1 MEKVYLILGAS
12 SDLGIELIK
21 NIIKSKS
28 GCVENIRMIAHYFS
42 SCAEIQKIKD
52 NNPEIKIDMINANL
66 GDLEDTRKLIER
78 IKDLGCRLDYI
89 VNFCACAYK
98 FNRLSELDA
107 LRMNYDMTVQVY
119 SFALICQAFI
129 PAMAESKFGKIV
141 VMLSAATTNIPPK
154 YTIEYTTVKYAL
166 LGLIK
171 GIAVDYGEYGINI
184 NAVSPGM
191 IETKFI
197 KNIGRKVKEFTAE
210 KNPRHRNLQIGDVV
224 PTIMFLLS
232 DESQF
237 MNGTNINLSGI
248 PD

>member
-21 NIIKSKS
+21 NIIKSEGAEK
-28 GCVENIRMIAHYFS
+28 IRMIAHYFS
-42 SCAEIQKIKD
+42 SGAEIQNIKD
-52 NNPEIKIDMINANL
+52 NNSDFRIDMLNANL
-66 GDLEDTRKLIER
+66 GDLEDTRKFIEQL
-78 IKDLGCRLDYI
+78 KALECRPDYI
-89 VNFCACAYK
+89 VNFCAYAYR
-98 FNRLSELDA
+98 FNRLSELDVK
-107 LRMNYDMTVQVY
+107 RMNFDMTIQVY
-119 SFALICQAFI
+119 SFALICQAFL
-129 PAMAESKFGKIV
+129 PVMAESGFGKIV
-141 VMLSAATTNIPPK
+141 VMLSAATINIPPK
-154 YTIEYTTVKYAL
+154 NTTEYTTVKYAL

-171 GIAVDYGEYGINI
+171 SIAADYGEYGINI

-210 KNPRHRNLQIGDVV
+210 KNPRHRNLQVSDVV
-224 PTIMFLLS
+224 PAIMFLIS
-232 DESQF
+232 NESQF

>member
-1 MEKVYLILGAS
+1 MIMEKVYLILGAS
-12 SDLGIELIK
+12 SELGIGIIK
-21 NIIKSKS
+21 NIIESE
-28 GCVENIRMIAHYFS
+28 CAENIRIIAHYFS
-42 SCAEIQKIKD
+42 SCTDIQNIKD
-52 NNPEIKIDMINANL
+52 NNPDFRIDMLNANL
-66 GDLEDTRKLIER
+66 GDLGDTGKFIER
-78 IKDLGCRLDYI
+78 VKDLGCRPNYI
-89 VNFCACAYK
+89 VDFCACAYK

-107 LRMNYDMTVQVY
+107 RRMNFDMTVQVY

-154 YTIEYTTVKYAL
+154 NTTEYTTVKYAL
-166 LGLIK
+166 LGLMK
-171 GIAVDYGEYGINI
+171 GIAADYGEYGINI

-197 KNIGRKVKEFTAE
+197 KNIGRKVKEFAAE
-210 KNPRHRNLQIGDVV
+210 KNPRHRNLQINDVV
-224 PTIMFLLS
+224 PMIMFLLS

>member
-21 NIIKSKS
+21 NIIKSEGAEK
-28 GCVENIRMIAHYFS
+28 IRMIAHYFS
-42 SCAEIQKIKD
+42 SGAEIQNIKD
-52 NNPEIKIDMINANL
+52 NNPDFRIDMLNANL
-66 GDLEDTRKLIER
+66 GDLEDTRKFIEQL
-78 IKDLGCRLDYI
+78 KALECRPDYI
-89 VNFCACAYK
+89 LNFCAYAYR
-98 FNRLSELDA
+98 FNRLSELDIK
-107 LRMNYDMTVQVY
+107 RMNFDMTIQVY
-119 SFALICQAFI
+119 SFALICQAFL
-129 PAMAESKFGKIV
+129 PVMAESGFGKIV

-154 YTIEYTTVKYAL
+154 NTTEYTTVKYAL

-171 GIAVDYGEYGINI
+171 SIAADYGEYGINI

-210 KNPRHRNLQIGDVV
+210 KNPRHRNLQVSDVV
-224 PTIMFLLS
+224 PAIMFLLS

>member
-21 NIIKSKS
+21 NIIKSEGAEK
-28 GCVENIRMIAHYFS
+28 IRMIAHYFS
-42 SCAEIQKIKD
+42 SGAEIQNIKD
-52 NNPEIKIDMINANL
+52 NNPDFRIDMLNANL
-66 GDLEDTRKLIER
+66 GDLEDTRKFIEQL
-78 IKDLGCRLDYI
+78 KALECRPDYI
-89 VNFCACAYK
+89 VNFCAYAYR
-98 FNRLSELDA
+98 FNRLSELDVK
-107 LRMNYDMTVQVY
+107 RMNFDMTIQVY
-119 SFALICQAFI
+119 SFALICQAFL
-129 PAMAESKFGKIV
+129 PVMAESGFGKIV

-154 YTIEYTTVKYAL
+154 NTTEYTTVKYAL

-171 GIAVDYGEYGINI
+171 SIATDYGEYGINI

-210 KNPRHRNLQIGDVV
+210 KNPRHRNLQVSDVV
-224 PTIMFLLS
+224 PAIMFLLS